1 MEEVARI
8 QIVDKLMDLYSIGTP
23 FIPIMKKAMM
33 IRGVEMQDYC
43 TKPFLQA
50 TEEQT
55 EQIKAVMKE
64 AGLL

>member
-1 MEEVARI
+1 
-8 QIVDKLMDLYSIGTP
+8 
-23 FIPIMKKAMM
+23 MK
-33 IRGVEMQDYC
+33 DYC
-43 TKPFLQA
+43 TKPFLPV